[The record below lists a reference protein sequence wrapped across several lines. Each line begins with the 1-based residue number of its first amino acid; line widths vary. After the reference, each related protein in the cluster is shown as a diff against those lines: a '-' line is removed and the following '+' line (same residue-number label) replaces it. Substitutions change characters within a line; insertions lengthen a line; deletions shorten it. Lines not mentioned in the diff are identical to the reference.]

1 MDNATILIISDE
13 DLLRELLSQVLVT
26 RGFRVATVA
35 GIPEGLNSL
44 KRKGF
49 DLIIIDYVSLEKSKE
64 SMKEIKRRN
73 GGKPVALLKEPGDE
87 LNLSKVKISG
97 VDLVIGKPLEM
108 GRSLKQINEILLMTP
123 KLE

>member
-1 MDNATILIISDE
+1 M
-13 DLLRELLSQVLVT
+13 VT
-26 RGFRVATVA
+26 RGFRVVTVA

-49 DLIIIDYVSLEKSKE
+49 DLIIIDYVSLEKGKD

-73 GGKPVALLKEPGDE
+73 RGKPVALLTEPGDE
-87 LNLSKVKISG
+87 LKLRKMKISG
-97 VDLVIGKPLEM
+97 VDLIIRKPLEM
-108 GRSLKQINEILLMTP
+108 DRSLKQINEILLMTP